1 MIIDPKGSRQTEYH
15 ESYAVLINTYKPNSL
30 GQPCQLQASLSSREF
45 RQAHI
50 SMLVCGVCLFIT
62 YHGRISILDVVLRQ
76 METQIPD
83 DHCHFW
89 P

>member
-1 MIIDPKGSRQTEYH
+1 MRAMPSLSTPISRIA
-15 ESYAVLINTYKPNSL
+15 S
-30 GQPCQLQASLSSREF
+30 ASLANYKHLFHLGGSER
-45 RQAHI
+45 
-50 SMLVCGVCLFIT
+50 LVGVRGVSLIT
-62 YHGRISILDVVLRQ
+62 YHGRISILDVVRRQ